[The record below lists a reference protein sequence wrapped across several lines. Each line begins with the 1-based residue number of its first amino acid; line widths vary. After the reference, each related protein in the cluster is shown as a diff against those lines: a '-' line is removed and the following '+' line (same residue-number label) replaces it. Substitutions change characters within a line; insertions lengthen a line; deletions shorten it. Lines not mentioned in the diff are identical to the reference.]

1 MKIPFLHFHEAV
13 SDWLQA
19 LFFQGEC
26 VAYQQLGVGSFSP
39 SALYPPT
46 GALYAL
52 IVIESDPAQ
61 IDKQRVVR
69 FTESGVI
76 PSGSFGMPIGDLG
89 VYECKGK
96 ENMQAFRCIGI
107 SPGLNHIM
115 HVQYF
120 G

>member
-1 MKIPFLHFHEAV
+1 MKIPFLHFHEAIT
-13 SDWLQA
+13 DWLQA

-26 VAYQQLGVGSFSP
+26 VGYQQLGVGSFSP
-39 SALYPPT
+39 SALYPPSN
-46 GALYAL
+46 AQYAL

-69 FTESGVI
+69 FIESGVI
-76 PSGSFGMPIGDLG
+76 PSQTFGMPLGDLG
-89 VYECKGK
+89 VYECKGR
-96 ENMQAFRCIGI
+96 ENMQAFRIIGI
-107 SPGLNHIM
+107 SLGLYHTM